1 MNTPSAAQF
10 VPRAPRIKYVIYGV
24 IFIILFLLFCV
35 RIVGVGQVGVK
46 TRLGSVAGQY
56 NSGVLL
62 KMPWP
67 IERLYKFDVKTQK
80 DQADVAA
87 ASNDLQDVNATIVT
101 NYHINN
107 EQVGNLFKGVGID
120 YKARIIDPA
129 IQESFKATTA
139 QYPIGDLV
147 TKRPE
152 LKNKSLEA
160 LKKRLAIRG
169 IVIEDISIT
178 NLSFSPS
185 FTRAI
190 EQKQVAEQQA
200 EQAKFNLEKAQIDAQ
215 AQETQKASL
224 TPEILQKMAI
234 EKWDGK
240 LPQATGG
247 NVPFINIK

>member
-1 MNTPSAAQF
+1 MYPNPRVNSTIVKIVIALAA
-10 VPRAPRIKYVIYGV
+10 VVI
-24 IFIILFLLFCV
+24 LLLLCIRV
-35 RIVGVGQVGVK
+35 VGVGEVGVK
-46 TRLGSVAGQY
+46 TRFGKVVSQN
-56 NSGVLL
+56 NSGILL
-62 KMPWP
+62 KLPWP
-67 IERLYKFDVKTQK
+67 IERLYKFDIKTQK

-101 NYHINN
+101 NYHIDNTK
-107 EQVGNLFKGVGID
+107 VGNLFTTVGTD

-139 QYPIGDLV
+139 QYPIGELV

-152 LKNKSLEA
+152 LKNKSLA
-160 LKKRLAIRG
+160 VLKSRLAARG
-169 IVIEDISIT
+169 IIVEDISIT
-178 NLSFSPS
+178 NLAFSPS

-200 EQAKFNLEKAQIDAQ
+200 KQAQFNLEKAQIDAQ
-215 AQETQKASL
+215 AQATQKESL

-247 NVPFINIK
+247 NVPFINIR

>member
-1 MNTPSAAQF
+1 MYPTS
-10 VPRAPRIKYVIYGV
+10 RATN
-24 IFIILFLLFCV
+24 IFIRIALVVGLVVLLLMLCV
-35 RIVGVGQVGVK
+35 RVVGVGEVGVK
-46 TRLGSVAGQY
+46 TRFGKVVSQN
-56 NSGVLL
+56 NSGILL
-62 KMPWP
+62 KLPWP
-67 IERLYKFDVKTQK
+67 IERLYKFDIKTQK

-101 NYHINN
+101 NYHIDNTK
-107 EQVGNLFKGVGID
+107 VGNLFTTVGTE
-120 YKARIIDPA
+120 YKDRIIDPA

-152 LKNKSLEA
+152 LKNKSLA
-160 LKKRLAIRG
+160 VLKSRLAARG
-169 IVIEDISIT
+169 IIVEDISIT
-178 NLSFSPS
+178 NLAFSPS

-200 EQAKFNLEKAQIDAQ
+200 KQAQFNLEKAQIDAQ
-215 AQETQKASL
+215 AQATQKESL

-247 NVPFINIK
+247 NVPFINIR

>member
-1 MNTPSAAQF
+1 MQRTILSKQT
-10 VPRAPRIKYVIYGV
+10 KL
-24 IFIILFLLFCV
+24 IILAIILVIALLFSCV
-35 RIVGVGQVGVK
+35 RVVGVGQVGVK
-46 TRLGSVAGQY
+46 TRLGQISGQS
-56 NSGVLL
+56 NSGIVL
-62 KMPWP
+62 KFPWP

-87 ASNDLQDVNATIVT
+87 ASSDLQDVNATIVT
-101 NYHINN
+101 NYYIDNDK
-107 EQVGNLFKGVGID
+107 VGNLFSTVGTD

-139 QYPIGDLV
+139 QYKIDELV
-147 TKRPE
+147 TKRSE
-152 LKNKSLEA
+152 LKSKSLA
-160 LKKRLAIRG
+160 VLKERLAGRG
-169 IVIEDISIT
+169 IIVEDISIT
-178 NLSFSPS
+178 NLTFSPS
-185 FTRAI
+185 FTQAI

-200 EQAKFNLEKAQIDAQ
+200 KQAEFNLQKAQIDAQ
-215 AQETQKASL
+215 AQQTQKESL

>member
-1 MNTPSAAQF
+1 MYPNT
-10 VPRAPRIKYVIYGV
+10 RAVRLTVKIALIVGA
-24 IFIILFLLFCV
+24 IILLLALCIRV
-35 RIVGVGQVGVK
+35 VGVGQVGVK
-46 TRLGSVAGQY
+46 TRLGKVVGQY
-56 NSGVLL
+56 NSGVVIKL
-62 KMPWP
+62 PWP
-67 IERLYKFDVKTQK
+67 LESLYKFDIKTQK

-101 NYHINN
+101 NYHIDNTK
-107 EQVGNLFKGVGID
+107 VGNLFSTVGTD
-120 YKARIIDPA
+120 YKSRIIDPA

-152 LKNKSLEA
+152 LKNKSLA
-160 LKKRLAIRG
+160 VLKSRLAVRG
-169 IVIEDISIT
+169 IIVEDISIT
-178 NLSFSPS
+178 NLAFSPS

-200 EQAKFNLEKAQIDAQ
+200 KQAQFNLEKAQIDAQ
-215 AQETQKASL
+215 AQATQKESL

-234 EKWDGK
+234 EKWDGH

-247 NVPFINIK
+247 NVPFINIR